1 MTAPGKLL
9 AQGKPNFF
17 HCAAHDWWH
26 GQKCAE
32 HDRDLHA
39 ATRSS
44 KTRKSESTARLIS
57 KRRSKQA
64 RALARIVSRSAA
76 GTSIQ
81 RLSRRVTPVRSSSS
95 AKPAPSFTISR
106 QMLTLF
112 EIKTGV
118 AQASASTTAMP
129 KFSWWE
135 GKTNPSAAPN
145 APHLRLPL
153 SIPQNVIG
161 AAELAASSFSCKRYF
176 SFALGPAK
184 IRWTASSC
192 PATKFPARTPET
204 AREGACAPQRSICFW
219 LGRAQTRNIFCN

>member
-9 AQGKPNFF
+9 GDCEPNFLDR
-17 HCAAHDWWH
+17 AAHDRWH
-26 GQKCAE
+26 RQKCAE

-95 AKPAPSFTISR
+95 AKPEPSFTISR

-129 KFSWWE
+129 KFSWWQ
-135 GKTNPSAAPN
+135 GKTNPSAALN

-153 SIPQNVIG
+153 SISQNVMDVSAS
-161 AAELAASSFSCKRYF
+161 AARCFNRCK
-176 SFALGPAK
+176 
-184 IRWTASSC
+184 
-192 PATKFPARTPET
+192 
-204 AREGACAPQRSICFW
+204 
-219 LGRAQTRNIFCN
+219 

>member
-44 KTRKSESTARLIS
+44 KTRRRESTARLIS

-81 RLSRRVTPVRSSSS
+81 RLSRRVTPARSSSS
-95 AKPAPSFTISR
+95 AKPEPSFTISR
-106 QMLTLF
+106 QMLTVF

-129 KFSWWE
+129 KFSWCE
-135 GKTNPSAAPN
+135 GKTNPSAALN

-153 SIPQNVIG
+153 SIPVNVIG

-176 SFALGPAK
+176 SVALGPAK
-184 IRWTASSC
+184 SRWTAASC
-192 PATKFPARTPET
+192 PATKFPARAPET
-204 AREGACAPQRSICFW
+204 AREGARTRAGRQCAPQRS
-219 LGRAQTRNIFCN
+219 A

>member
-17 HCAAHDWWH
+17 HRPTHDWWH
-26 GQKCAE
+26 GQKRAE

-44 KTRKSESTARLIS
+44 KTRKRESVARLIS
-57 KRRSKQA
+57 KWRSKQE
-64 RALARIVSRSAA
+64 RAFVLIVSRSEA
-76 GTSIQ
+76 GKLIQ
-81 RLSRRVTPVRSSSS
+81 RLSRRVTLARSSSS

-106 QMLTLF
+106 QVLILF

-118 AQASASTTAMP
+118 AQASASTTAIP

-135 GKTNPSAAPN
+135 GKTNASAALN

-153 SIPQNVIG
+153 SIPQNVMDVSAS
-161 AAELAASSFSCKRYF
+161 AARCFNRCK
-176 SFALGPAK
+176 
-184 IRWTASSC
+184 
-192 PATKFPARTPET
+192 
-204 AREGACAPQRSICFW
+204 
-219 LGRAQTRNIFCN
+219 

>member
-17 HCAAHDWWH
+17 HCAAHDWWYREKRA
-26 GQKCAE
+26 Q
-32 HDRDLHA
+32 HDGDLHIDL
-39 ATRSS
+39 TNCCKIDKR
-44 KTRKSESTARLIS
+44 ESTARLIS

-95 AKPAPSFTISR
+95 AKPEPSFTISR

-153 SIPQNVIG
+153 SIPQNVMDVSAS
-161 AAELAASSFSCKRYF
+161 AARCFNRCK
-176 SFALGPAK
+176 
-184 IRWTASSC
+184 
-192 PATKFPARTPET
+192 
-204 AREGACAPQRSICFW
+204 
-219 LGRAQTRNIFCN
+219 